1 MFKTWVEEGVLIGI
15 LFWNPRDVV
24 STMLWFPGSPSGDQ
38 YGNFAIV
45 PSSLPKI
52 GACTTPAAPVAPLSC
67 FLPLTYTPNYSII
80 SKATAKF

>member
-1 MFKTWVEEGVLIGI
+1 MFKTWVKEGVLIGI

-45 PSSLPKI
+45 PSYDLLLLYNKEYPI
-52 GACTTPAAPVAPLSC
+52 PTV
-67 FLPLTYTPNYSII
+67 
-80 SKATAKF
+80 SKNWVSWFFVNVN